1 MTIEA
6 PEFQPLPLLGLLSK
20 ARISPDRIILEIT
33 ERQGIEHLDTLRTK
47 LNACRAA
54 GFRIAIDDLGAGNSG
69 LRLLSEIQFDIVK
82 IDLSLVQAGTQ
93 REASLDI
100 VRSLMELSTRW
111 GAYAVAEG
119 VETVEQLHML
129 RAIGLGHAQG
139 YLLGRPMT
147 EPRLAPDR
155 SRDDPGRA
163 RQRRDPPRVRGLV
176 DLDRLPDM
184 PAARAEHRRQ
194 ANLHGVQCLGAL
206 SGGEGSGSLI
216 LRIVRGRIL
225 PGRHDLVRAGLVASF
240 SQVREL
246 AGVVQAHMAL
256 RSVAEGNDFAVI
268 STWTTPDA
276 AMAVFGRNVDRVAS
290 IPGVSEHLDFRSVE
304 HFEIDESLLLHADEP
319 PTVARIAVGS
329 VQLGNDVE
337 IQQEI
342 RTRMGALG
350 GEVAEAYVGRR
361 IRDRTVEVAFVTLW
375 AGRPADR
382 PLDEPLWH
390 DVAERYDS
398 YWIEVYD
405 EIYPA

>member
-1 MTIEA
+1 
-6 PEFQPLPLLGLLSK
+6 
-20 ARISPDRIILEIT
+20 
-33 ERQGIEHLDTLRTK
+33 
-47 LNACRAA
+47 
-54 GFRIAIDDLGAGNSG
+54 
-69 LRLLSEIQFDIVK
+69 
-82 IDLSLVQAGTQ
+82 
-93 REASLDI
+93 
-100 VRSLMELSTRW
+100 
-111 GAYAVAEG
+111 
-119 VETVEQLHML
+119 
-129 RAIGLGHAQG
+129 
-139 YLLGRPMT
+139 
-147 EPRLAPDR
+147 
-155 SRDDPGRA
+155 
-163 RQRRDPPRVRGLV
+163 
-176 DLDRLPDM
+176 
-184 PAARAEHRRQ
+184 
-194 ANLHGVQCLGAL
+194 
-206 SGGEGSGSLI
+206 LI

-225 PGRHDLVRAGLVASF
+225 PGRHDLVRAGLAASF

-290 IPGVSEHLDFRSVE
+290 IPGVSEHLDSRSVD
-304 HFEIDESLLLHADEP
+304 HFEIDESLLIHADDP
-319 PTVARIAVGS
+319 PTAARIAVGS

-342 RTRMGALG
+342 RSRMGALG

-361 IRDRTVEVAFVTLW
+361 IRERTVEIAFVSLW
-375 AGRPADR
+375 AGQPADR